1 MQTTQTEENQWIE
14 LDSTQQQQILRQA
27 EALMLAMQGKGDLQ
41 DLIKVFGKPASLKK
55 SAISF
60 YSNRNG
66 NRSYDEPTIRIWNM
80 AQEEFEKNPNNV
92 TSYLGEASFNFKKVK
107 GLSHQELVEKLKL
120 TGERYDGF
128 VPTTAPISTQTR
140 RYYYSYKIDKK
151 QSKAPYTVDVTLVYL
166 DEPVLLTTGKQ
177 HIPNQ
182 IHSINI
188 TRSRY

>member
-41 DLIKVFGKPASLKK
+41 DLEKMFGVPAYLGKTG
-55 SAISF
+55 ITC
-60 YSNRNG
+60 YPT
-66 NRSYDEPTIRIWNM
+66 RSKTRVYAELDITAWNM
-80 AQEEFEKNPNNV
+80 AQEEFEKNPHNI

-107 GLSHQELVEKLKL
+107 GLSHQELVERLKL

-128 VPTTAPISTQTR
+128 VPTTAPISSQTR

-166 DEPVLLTTGKQ
+166 DEPILLTTGKQ